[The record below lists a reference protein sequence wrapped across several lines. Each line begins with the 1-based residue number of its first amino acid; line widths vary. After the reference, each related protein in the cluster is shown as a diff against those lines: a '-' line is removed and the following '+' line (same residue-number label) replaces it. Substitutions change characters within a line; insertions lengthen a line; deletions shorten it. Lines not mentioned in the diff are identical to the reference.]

1 MTEGLLW
8 LLAAAHLEL
17 TLFAAVGILIGGI
30 DDLLVDLIWIIRS
43 IWRRLTVYRVH
54 ARACTAVLTPS
65 APGRL
70 AVFVAAWNES
80 AVIGPMVRT
89 ALARWTSPN
98 FRLYVGCYPNDAA
111 TRAVL
116 AEIADPRLRVVVN
129 PRAGPTTKADNLNS
143 VWRALLADEARDGQ
157 PVKAVVLHDAED
169 LVHPHE
175 LRIFDALIERFSL
188 VQLPVLPL
196 IEQERGFW
204 ARAISATYADEFAEA
219 HAKQMVVREAVGAG
233 LPSAGVGCAFA
244 REMLGRIAG
253 AAGTPFDAASVTE
266 DYELG
271 LRIRELGG
279 RAAFVRLPGR
289 PGGRAVAVRAH
300 FPDVIEEAVRQK
312 ARWVAGIALSGW
324 RRLGWRGGLA
334 ERWMRLRDRR
344 AILAALVL
352 FAAYLSLAGSV
363 LFTLAGRPPH
373 FGPGLEALILAAT
386 LILVWRIVL
395 RAICVG
401 REYGLAEALRS
412 VPRMVLGNLIAIAAS
427 RRGLVRYVREARGGT
442 IFWDKTAHR
451 FPRTITPE

>member
-1 MTEGLLW
+1 MAGDLLW
-8 LLAAAHLEL
+8 MFEAAHREL

-30 DDLLVDLIWIIRS
+30 DDLLVDLIWIVRS
-43 IWRRLTVYRVH
+43 LWRRLTIYRVH
-54 ARACTAVLTPS
+54 PRASTAALVPR
-65 APGRL
+65 APGLL
-70 AVFVAAWNES
+70 AVFVAAWKES

-89 ALARWTSPN
+89 ALARWPGPGY
-98 FRLYVGCYPNDAA
+98 RLYVGCYPNDAA

-116 AEIADPRLRVVVN
+116 AEIADPRLRIVLN
-129 PRAGPTTKADNLNS
+129 PADGPTTKADNLNAM
-143 VWRALLADEARDGQ
+143 WRAMLADEARDGQ

-169 LVHPHE
+169 VVHPDE
-175 LRIFDALIERFSL
+175 LHIFDALIERFSL

-196 IEQERGFW
+196 IERDRGFW
-204 ARAISATYADEFAEA
+204 ARAVSATYADEFAEA

-233 LPSAGVGCAFA
+233 LPSAGVGCAFSRA
-244 REMLGRIAG
+244 VLGEIAG

-271 LRIRELGG
+271 LRIRERGG

-300 FPDVIEEAVRQK
+300 FPDVVEEAVRQK

-352 FAAYLSLAGSV
+352 FTAYLSLAGSV
-363 LFTLAGRPPH
+363 ALTLLGRPPRL
-373 FGPGLEALILAAT
+373 GPGIET
-386 LILVWRIVL
+386 LILIATLFLLWRVGL

-401 REYGLAEALRS
+401 REYGAAEALRS

-427 RRGLVRYVREARGGT
+427 RHALVRYLREARGGT
-442 IFWDKTAHR
+442 VFWDKTAHR
-451 FPRTITPE
+451 FPANVSPE